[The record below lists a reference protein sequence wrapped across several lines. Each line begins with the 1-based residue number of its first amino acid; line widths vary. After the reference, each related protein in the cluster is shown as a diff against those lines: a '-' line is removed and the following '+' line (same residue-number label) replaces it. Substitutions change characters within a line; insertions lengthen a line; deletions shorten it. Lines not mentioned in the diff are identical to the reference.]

1 MPFLFCYTRYMDMTY
16 KVIIEVVN
24 ETQVLEMQ
32 GRDKSHIINKV
43 WDEFGTSV
51 IIKSIEQR
59 E

>member
-1 MPFLFCYTRYMDMTY
+1 MTY

-24 ETQVLEMQ
+24 ETQVLEMK
-32 GRDKSHIINKV
+32 GRDKSHIISKV

>member
-1 MPFLFCYTRYMDMTY
+1 MDMTY

-24 ETQVLEMQ
+24 ETQVLEMR